1 MSKFKLHKANLLK
14 LLSSVTS
21 QTNKNKDFTII
32 LQTNEVTHIIVHV
45 LNNQKIIFNCVE
57 NPNHQS
63 LLTAQNSNITIHVTA
78 TTGTSVNLISGM
90 PPVYDQGQLGSCV
103 ANATTA
109 CISYIC
115 NKSNGYFYNGS
126 RLFMYFNG
134 RAIDSI
140 VDNDPTELTTDCGL
154 YIHSGCQAITNY
166 GIVNDGTTYP
176 YNITKYAFLPP
187 DAIYI
192 AAALNKSLTYTLL
205 NKNLTTLQTSLNNNI
220 PFIFGINAFST
231 IFSAPNG
238 AIPMPATNAKSIGGH
253 CIVAVGYVPANT
265 TVTGGFSGG
274 TGGFSGGTGGVFIIR
289 NSWGTSWGNKGYGT
303 IPYAYML
310 SSNAYEPIA
319 ITAFT
324 PANSN

>member
-1 MSKFKLHKANLLK
+1 
-14 LLSSVTS
+14 
-21 QTNKNKDFTII
+21 
-32 LQTNEVTHIIVHV
+32 
-45 LNNQKIIFNCVE
+45 
-57 NPNHQS
+57 
-63 LLTAQNSNITIHVTA
+63 
-78 TTGTSVNLISGM
+78 M
-90 PPVYDQGQLGSCV
+90 PQVYDQGQLGSCV
-103 ANATTA
+103 ANATAA
-109 CISYIC
+109 CISYMA
-115 NKSNGYFYNGS
+115 NKLHGHFYDGS

-154 YIHSGCQAITNY
+154 YIHSGCQAVVNY
-166 GIVNDGTTYP
+166 GLVNDATTYP
-176 YNITKYAFLPP
+176 YNIAKYAFLPP

-192 AAALNKSLTYTLL
+192 AAAVNKSLTYTLL

-265 TVTGGFSGG
+265 TVS
-274 TGGFSGGTGGVFIIR
+274 GGFSGGTGGVFIIR

-303 IPYAYML
+303 LPYAYML

-319 ITAFT
+319 ITGFT
-324 PANSN
+324 PTNTN